1 MVYTRDLKSL
11 AFTGL
16 RVRAPSP
23 VQRKAPLPAWKR
35 GFIVRKWAPSGW
47 IALLLDCGANASA
60 VGSYLT
66 VSSLVL

>member
-23 VQRKAPLPAWKR
+23 VHKKKTRCYCSIGSSFLSVTRLFAP
-35 GFIVRKWAPSGW
+35 
-47 IALLLDCGANASA
+47 DA
-60 VGSYLT
+60 VGF
-66 VSSLVL
+66 VAPAMVWLV